1 MLCWHRNA
9 GSGPLRIRWTV
20 IALVLSLALN
30 VGLVG
35 LIGYQT
41 IDSAHLQSDQAS
53 TWRYITAE
61 RLQLQAMR
69 GQFCGN
75 SSSPTRQELLAWE
88 SESRPAE
95 RLGEPYD
102 KDGLLWLRDVGVK
115 LDDGDRLVG
124 VCPYMTWQA
133 LDNPSSDAL
142 DNAGASCPLEPL
154 C

>member
-1 MLCWHRNA
+1 M
-9 GSGPLRIRWTV
+9 RIRWTLV
-20 IALVLSLALN
+20 ALVLSLVLN
-30 VGLVG
+30 AGLVG

-53 TWRYITAE
+53 TWRYLTAE

-69 GQFCGN
+69 AQFCGRAPN
-75 SSSPTRQELLAWE
+75 PTRQDLLSWE
-88 SESRPAE
+88 SQSRPAE
-95 RLGEPYD
+95 RLSEPSD
-102 KDGLLWLRDVGVK
+102 KDGLLWLRDVGVR
-115 LDDGDRLVG
+115 LDDDERLVG

-133 LDNPSSDAL
+133 LDSPGSDAL